1 MMFTEVTKTA
11 EGVYRF
17 RGFKVHPDKGF
28 PYTDVPGVTPVNC
41 GFLYQ
46 GINLETGRTVYE
58 FPVRAEDEEQPA
70 PSQATVDAH
79 DPEMLQ
85 QLVNKLSDEVALER
99 WKVCTLRE
107 DVDRMEKQLA
117 AQGGTIIHL
126 RSEVYRLSR
135 EGAFIGKGAV

>member
-1 MMFTEVTKTA
+1 MFTVVRNID
-11 EGVYRF
+11 GGYLF
-17 RGFKVHPDKGF
+17 WSYNVHPDLGHLIASRSCLTLGNF
-28 PYTDVPGVTPVNC
+28 

-46 GINLETGRTVYE
+46 GINLETGRAVYE
-58 FPVRAEDEEQPA
+58 FPARPADEEQPA
-70 PSQATVDAH
+70 PLQTTVDAH
-79 DPEMLQ
+79 DLGMLQ

-117 AQGGTIIHL
+117 AQGQTILHL